1 MKITRIIHPVGQG
14 GFYTETLS
22 NETQEATF
30 VYDCGGFDKAKKK
43 MKNYLDSFL
52 PKGKSQKQ
60 IEAVFISHFHADH
73 INGLQDLLE
82 KAMVKYL
89 FLPQLTEEVLLE
101 AFVYNFCLT
110 GTYNY
115 TNRFLMNLY
124 RGSAKFGN
132 EERQTKIIHVNY
144 AADNRVPEDLNGEAF
159 FENGIE
165 LKAWDWEKGE
175 NVELSKIELFP
186 ANTLLYCCNWLF
198 IPHNSKVAI
207 ENIKLL
213 KKKLSDK
220 LGAVIGITDLSVSL
234 KKIGVEECKKIYS
247 EVFNGQHNSY
257 SMTLFSGTLENV
269 WRYSGKRPH
278 VCCDKHLF
286 CEDSF
291 RLCCNPNILYTGDF
305 EPANNMNDI
314 SSFYSRLWNE
324 IGTIQVPHH
333 GSILNYKDELYE
345 HPVRGIVSVGN
356 ENRYHHPDIET
367 MVKIQNQGCH
377 PVIVTED
384 KSSMRICQY
393 SL

>member
-132 EERQTKIIHVNY
+132 EERQTKIIH
-144 AADNRVPEDLNGEAF
+144 
-159 FENGIE
+159 
-165 LKAWDWEKGE
+165 
-175 NVELSKIELFP
+175 
-186 ANTLLYCCNWLF
+186 
-198 IPHNSKVAI
+198 
-207 ENIKLL
+207 
-213 KKKLSDK
+213 
-220 LGAVIGITDLSVSL
+220 
-234 KKIGVEECKKIYS
+234 
-247 EVFNGQHNSY
+247 
-257 SMTLFSGTLENV
+257 
-269 WRYSGKRPH
+269 
-278 VCCDKHLF
+278 
-286 CEDSF
+286 
-291 RLCCNPNILYTGDF
+291 
-305 EPANNMNDI
+305 
-314 SSFYSRLWNE
+314 
-324 IGTIQVPHH
+324 
-333 GSILNYKDELYE
+333 
-345 HPVRGIVSVGN
+345 
-356 ENRYHHPDIET
+356 
-367 MVKIQNQGCH
+367 
-377 PVIVTED
+377 
-384 KSSMRICQY
+384 
-393 SL
+393 